1 MFPPGRLLF
10 PFEFELLTP
19 LTCACPRLTFP
30 GKAAVRIFH
39 RRLHDQRGPGTS
51 SDATAATHNEMG
63 LPVDVLSE
71 KREMQV

>member
-19 LTCACPRLTFP
+19 LTCACPPLTFP
-30 GKAAVRIFH
+30 GRRERGSAVFI
-39 RRLHDQRGPGTS
+39 DGYTI
-51 SDATAATHNEMG
+51 SDALPTTHNEMG